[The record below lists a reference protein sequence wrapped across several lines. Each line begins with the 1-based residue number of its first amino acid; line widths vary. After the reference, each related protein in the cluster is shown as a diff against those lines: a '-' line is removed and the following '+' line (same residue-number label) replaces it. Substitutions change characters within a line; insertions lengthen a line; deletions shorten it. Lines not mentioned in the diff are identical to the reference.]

1 MRVQN
6 LLPAELAAW
15 LSDPARGKPLLLDVR
30 EPWEFQTC
38 RIPDS
43 MLVPMR
49 ELPARLAEIDPATA
63 VVVICH
69 HGARS
74 LHAAMFLERQGY
86 ASVHNLAGGVN
97 AWARSVDP
105 AMPVY

>member
-1 MRVQN
+1 MRVKN

-49 ELPARLAEIDPATA
+49 ELPARLAEIDPATD

-74 LHAAMFLERQGY
+74 LHAAMFLEDRK
-86 ASVHNLAGGVN
+86 SVV
-97 AWARSVDP
+97 
-105 AMPVY
+105 